1 MDLSHKTFPV
11 LYGEKKGNSNAQ
23 KRKQSKKRFKGIK
36 KSVLVGNQL
45 FKLKVYFNFFYASNL
60 LGSKKERKE

>member
-36 KSVLVGNQL
+36 KKRLSGESIIQIESLFQL
-45 FKLKVYFNFFYASNL
+45 FLRF
-60 LGSKKERKE
+60 